1 MPKNYDAKNTG
12 KDGKAHDKGRTNQ
25 PQCKTCADSKTV
37 RVSKGRFP
45 SGNHTRQQY
54 DIVTQR
60 CPDCN

>member
-12 KDGKAHDKGRTNQ
+12 RDGKINSKTTNQ
-25 PQCKTCADSKTV
+25 PRCKTCADTKQV

-54 DIVTQR
+54 DIVPER